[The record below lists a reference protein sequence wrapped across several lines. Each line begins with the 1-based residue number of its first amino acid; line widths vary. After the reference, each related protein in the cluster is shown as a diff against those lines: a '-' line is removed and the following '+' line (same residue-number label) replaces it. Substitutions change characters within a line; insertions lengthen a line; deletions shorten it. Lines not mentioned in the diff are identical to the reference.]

1 MTKVKS
7 EEYTGKIKGV
17 MAGVKIG
24 CDDIP
29 SCWLKA
35 PRDKD
40 KADNLINKLI
50 LNIRSYAGEKE

>member
-24 CDDIP
+24 CDAIP
-29 SCWLKA
+29 SRWLKA
-35 PRDKD
+35 SRDKG
-40 KADNLINKLI
+40 KADKLINKLI